1 MIKYIKICFA
11 SPIFSTLSQKLLLR
25 IFMNAVLFEKLFMKL
40 LHSIKHLL
48 KNILCVNITKCAH
61 FLKKETYFF

>member
-1 MIKYIKICFA
+1 MVKYLKICFA

-40 LHSIKHLL
+40 FHSIKQL
-48 KNILCVNITKCAH
+48 
-61 FLKKETYFF
+61 FKKYFICKYN